1 MTMGHT
7 GGVDRGDGKCYE
19 EVGMQLWGIGMRAL
33 GREGY
38 KGVDRWLWDVR
49 GRRGDQ
55 RSVHV
60 VMGHRRAV

>member
-1 MTMGHT
+1 VTRGHT

-38 KGVDRWLWDVR
+38 REVER
-49 GRRGDQ
+49 GTRQWECGYGASEGYRGT
-55 RSVHV
+55 
-60 VMGHRRAV
+60 